1 MYRHEENFDF
11 VRLSVRAWNRAD
23 IEDYFIGEGV
33 LKMAV
38 SIAMAGDIVGIW
50 SIGASANK
58 TFSLHTLGV
67 GCLYGRLKWSKR

>member
-38 SIAMAGDIVGIW
+38 SIAMAGDIVGI
-50 SIGASANK
+50 
-58 TFSLHTLGV
+58 
-67 GCLYGRLKWSKR
+67 